1 MQTRCRRLL
10 FLCLLS
16 VNFVGTGA
24 FVFAGTPPP
33 KPRFVYVG
41 NNQDGTV
48 STFLV
53 DGVMLRARGYV
64 YLGTYGSPITLT
76 LTPSQK
82 FLYVGSNGGLGISAF
97 AVNAAS
103 GDLAP
108 VPGSPFSSG
117 PPLFKL
123 VAHPTANLLLV
134 ATGTAVD
141 SYLLDPSSGALTL
154 AGHAGGRSPMAL
166 AIHPTGNL
174 VYAINVNNSSIS
186 GFKLDTT
193 TGKLTSVAG
202 SPFRAS
208 KNNPFAAAIDP
219 AGKFLFVPNVN
230 GGNVSVFA
238 IDAVTG
244 GLTEVPGSPF
254 ATGGG
259 PYAEVLSHDGKYLY
273 ISNSFDKTISLYAI
287 DGTSGALTQVLGSP
301 YPTGT
306 SAALGL
312 TLDPTDHYLYAA
324 AHDSEEVVTFNVN
337 QTSGALAAKHT
348 VRSRGPAFASVVVSG
363 AQSAGYTPAFA
374 YATNATS
381 NDVSAYS
388 IAAATGVLMPVPGGP
403 FPAGGFPFG
412 VASDVEGHF
421 VFASNNG
428 GGSVS
433 AFTINSAT
441 GALSAAPGS
450 PFAAGSQPYAVAVDA
465 GAHFVYVTNNIDSTI
480 SGYAVSTSGALTPI
494 PGSPFLSAGLDP
506 LGVAVDPR
514 GKFLYVADAMANS
527 ISAYQIDAS
536 SGVLTSVGSALA
548 GSFPDSVSIDPTG
561 NFLFATN
568 SSQFSSVSVYAIDG
582 VTGLLSPTFTSTGW
596 GVSYPYFVAADP
608 SGRRVYVGNGSPS
621 EILGFGLN
629 RSTGK
634 LRSLAGFPVTG
645 VYAPYSLSFDLS
657 GTFLYVVNAQGPA
670 PGDSVSGFVVN
681 KSSGALTAVP
691 GSPFAAGQG
700 PTSVTVVDKVR

>member
-10 FLCLLS
+10 LLS
-16 VNFVGTGA
+16 LLLVSFVGTGA
-24 FVFAGTPPP
+24 FAFGATPPP
-33 KPRFVYVG
+33 KPRFVYVA

-53 DGVMLRARGYV
+53 DGAMLRARGYV
-64 YLGTYGSPITLT
+64 SLGANSSAISLT
-76 LTPSQK
+76 LMPSQK
-82 FLYVGSNGGLGISAF
+82 FLYVGNNSSLGIAAF
-97 AVNAAS
+97 AVNAAT
-103 GDLAP
+103 GELAP
-108 VPGSPFSSG
+108 VAGSPFGSG
-117 PPLFKL
+117 PLFEL

-134 ATGTAVD
+134 ATGSAVET
-141 SYLLDPSSGALTL
+141 YLLDPTSGALTL
-154 AGHAGGRSPMAL
+154 AGFAGGNSPTAL
-166 AIHPTGNL
+166 AIHPSGNL
-174 VYAINVNNSSIS
+174 LYATNVNNSSIS
-186 GFKLDTT
+186 GFKLNTT
-193 TGKLTSVAG
+193 TGSLTALAG
-202 SPFRAS
+202 SPFPAS
-208 KNNPFAAAIDP
+208 KDNPFAAAIDP

-230 GGNVSVFA
+230 GRNVSVFA

-244 GLTEVPGSPF
+244 GLTQVSGSPF
-254 ATGGG
+254 GTGGG
-259 PYAEVLSHDGKYLY
+259 PWAEAVSRDGKYLY
-273 ISNSFDKTISLYAI
+273 ISNSFDKTISVYAI
-287 DGTSGALTQVLGSP
+287 NGTSGALTQISGSP
-301 YPTGT
+301 YLTGT

-312 TLDPTDHYLYAA
+312 TLDPTGHYLYAA
-324 AHDSEEVVTFNVN
+324 DHDSEEVVTFNVN
-337 QTSGALAAKHT
+337 QTSGALAAKHI
-348 VRSRGPAFASVVVSG
+348 VRSRGPAIASVVVSG
-363 AQSAGYTPAFA
+363 TQAAGYTSAFT

-381 NDVSAYS
+381 NDISAYG
-388 IAAATGVLMPVPGGP
+388 IAPATGVLTPVPGGP

-412 VASDVEGHF
+412 VASDVGGHF

-465 GAHFVYVTNNIDSTI
+465 GAHFVYVTNNTDSTI
-480 SGYAVSTSGALTPI
+480 SGYSVSTSGALTPI

-536 SGVLTSVGSALA
+536 SGVLTGIGSAPA

-568 SSQFSSVSVYAIDG
+568 SSQTSSVSVYSIDG
-582 VTGLLSPTFTSTGW
+582 GTGLLSPTFTSTGW
-596 GVSYPYFVAADP
+596 GVAYPYFVVADP

-681 KSSGALTAVP
+681 KSSGVLTAVP